1 MKKFIYLVIIAMFII
16 PLFYIT
22 GYNKSEDIES
32 TAGDSIFSGI
42 QIHTIKLTFT
52 QLNYW
57 DSLLYYYYQGLE
69 QYMQAGVVVNGISY
83 GNIGVRMKGN
93 SSFTAPNNKKPF
105 KLSFNEYVSGTRWN
119 GLKSVSL
126 NNCWNDPTFIRE
138 KLHLDI
144 CQSAGIP
151 APRANF
157 VKLYI
162 NDTLFSF
169 YSLVESVDK
178 IFLSS
183 RYNDNSG
190 IYFKAVDGRDTGTQ
204 VFSDF
209 RWLGSD
215 TSLYLD
221 HYELKADGAVGAWHK
236 LVNFIDT
243 LNHSSI
249 IGTSLP
255 TAMNMTPFY
264 RAMSMDEMCGNYDAY
279 MHSGRNFYFYFNPVN
294 STKLDWIIWDASLSF
309 GAMPGTG
316 ITNMET
322 LNIAYVINDTSRPL
336 LNKVF
341 STTTL
346 KNAYLLAL
354 CNLYKTYYTTSA
366 LYPHIDSIAST
377 IRSSVYADPR
387 KMYTNAQFETNIIS
401 DITVSGERKPG
412 LKSFIMLR
420 SNSIQSQLTALGIN
434 CENAISNGNEIYNLK
449 YELNQNYP
457 NPFNPE
463 TKIKYS
469 ILKLSQVTVRIY
481 NILGQNVRVLVNNVT
496 QNSGT
501 YTVYWN
507 GKDENGAVVP
517 SGIYF
522 YSLETPEFNLTKKML
537 FLK

>member
-1 MKKFIYLVIIAMFII
+1 MKKFIYLIIVVLFII
-16 PLFYIT
+16 PLLYLT
-22 GYNKSEDIES
+22 GYNKSAETES
-32 TAGDSIFSGI
+32 TVGDSVFSGI
-42 QIHTIKLTFT
+42 QVHTIKLTFLQT
-52 QLNYW
+52 NYW
-57 DSLLYYYYQGLE
+57 DSLLYYYNQGLE
-69 QYMQAGVVVNGISY
+69 QYMVASAIVNGVSF

-105 KLSFNEYVSGTRWN
+105 KLSFNEYVSSTKWN

-144 CQSAGIP
+144 CRSAGIP
-151 APRANF
+151 APRGNF
-157 VKLYI
+157 VELYI

-178 IFLSS
+178 VFLTS

-204 VFSDF
+204 VYSDF

-221 HYELKADGAVGAWHK
+221 SYELKADGAVGAWPK

-243 LNHSSI
+243 LNHSSTI
-249 IGTSLP
+249 ATSLP
-255 TAMNMTPFY
+255 NNMNMSAFY
-264 RAMSMDEMCGNYDAY
+264 RAMSMDEICGNYDSY
-279 MHSGRNFYFYFNPVN
+279 MHSGRNFYVYFNPVN

-309 GAMPGTG
+309 AAMPGTG
-316 ITNMET
+316 LTNLET
-322 LNIAYVINDTSRPL
+322 LNIAYVVDDTSRPL

-341 STTTL
+341 STSTL
-346 KNAYLLAL
+346 KNEYLLAL
-354 CNLYKTYYTTSA
+354 CNLQKTYFTTSV
-366 LYPHIDSIAST
+366 LFPYIDSIADI
-377 IRSSVYADPR
+377 IRTYVYNDTR

-401 DITVSGERKPG
+401 DLTISGVRKPG
-412 LKSFIMLR
+412 LKSFITLR
-420 SNSIQSQLTALGIN
+420 SNSIQSQLSALGIS
-434 CENAISNGNEIYNLK
+434 CENSVNSGNGVYKLQ

-463 TKIKYS
+463 TKIQYYIPKS
-469 ILKLSQVTVRIY
+469 SQVAVKIF
-481 NILGQNVRVLVNNVT
+481 NILGQSVRTLVNSKN
-496 QNSGT
+496 QSPGT
-501 YTVYWN
+501 YSVIWD
-507 GKDENGAVVP
+507 GKNENGNIVP
-517 SGIYF
+517 SGVYF
-522 YSLETPEFNLTKKML
+522 YYLETPDFKQSKKML

>member
-1 MKKFIYLVIIAMFII
+1 MKKIMYLVIIVMFII
-16 PLFYIT
+16 PLLYIT
-22 GYNKSEDIES
+22 GYNKSTKIES
-32 TAGDSIFSGI
+32 TVGDSVFSGI
-42 QIHTIKLTFT
+42 QVHTIKLTFS
-52 QLNYW
+52 QANYW
-57 DSLLYYYYQGLE
+57 DSLLYYYNQGLE
-69 QYMQAGVVVNGISY
+69 QNIVAGAVINGISY

-119 GLKSVSL
+119 GMKSVSL

-138 KLHLDI
+138 KLHLDL
-144 CQSAGIP
+144 CRSAEIP

-157 VKLYI
+157 VQLYI

-178 IFLSS
+178 LFLTS

-204 VFSDF
+204 VLSDF

-215 TSLYLD
+215 TNLYLD
-221 HYELKADGAVGAWHK
+221 HYELKADGAVGAWPK
-236 LVNFIDT
+236 LVTFIDT

-249 IGTSLP
+249 IGTALP
-255 TAMNMTPFY
+255 TSMNMTSFY
-264 RAMSMDEMCGNYDAY
+264 RAMSMDEICGNYDSY

-309 GAMPGTG
+309 AAMPGTG
-316 ITNMET
+316 LSNLET
-322 LNIAYVINDTSRPL
+322 LNIAYVIDDTSRPL

-341 STTTL
+341 SSSTL
-346 KNAYLLAL
+346 KSEYLLAL
-354 CNLYKTYYTTSA
+354 CNLYKTYFPTET
-366 LYPHIDSIAST
+366 LFRHIDSVANV
-377 IRSSVYADPR
+377 IRTYVYNDTR

-401 DITVSGERKPG
+401 DITISGVRKPG
-412 LKSFIMLR
+412 LKSYITLR
-420 SNSIQSQLTALGIN
+420 SNSIQSQLTALGVN
-434 CENAISNGNEIYNLK
+434 CESSVNTGNGIYNLQ

-463 TKIKYS
+463 TKIKYY
-469 ILKLSQVTVRIY
+469 IPKLSQVTVKVY
-481 NILGQNVRVLVNNVT
+481 NLLGQNVRILVNNKSKS
-496 QNSGT
+496 SGS
-501 YTVYWN
+501 YTVMWD
-507 GKDENGAVVP
+507 GKNEDGIIVP
-517 SGIYF
+517 SGVYF
-522 YSLETPEFNLTKKML
+522 YCLETPDFKQSKKML